1 MSTVARTLNEK
12 KKQRLVIP
20 LPPLQKIDFYL
31 CLSNYFQFIVYLS
44 ISSPTRNVCDKKDL
58 ATSALSI
65 TELSIQQGFKS
76 FMKITWLFFVV
87 PALSHWCSVANI
99 SIMRGTARL
108 AGSVSRKARRYLA
121 IKSTTDSQ
129 CSYRAQ
135 YITSASRNGY
145 NLLPRFSS

>member
-1 MSTVARTLNEK
+1 M
-12 KKQRLVIP
+12 IP
-20 LPPLQKIDFYL
+20 LPPRQKIDFYL

-108 AGSVSRKARRYLA
+108 AASVSRKARRYLLA
-121 IKSTTDSQ
+121 IKSTRDSQ

-145 NLLPRFSS
+145 NLLSRFSS